1 MRPRSEPDY
10 PSALAPRRRPWRVA
24 IPLILV
30 LVLGVGWT
38 GFWFFAAS
46 TAERLIEDWRARQAQ
61 AGRIVNCGQQTV
73 GGFPFRI
80 EVRCTDAT
88 IELRGS
94 GPPMALRLK
103 ELVALAQVY
112 DPRLLIGELT
122 GPLQIGAVGQPVE
135 LTATW
140 RLAQS
145 SVRGRPSFP
154 ERVSFAVDGLQVQ
167 RAGHT
172 ELAVQAEHA
181 EFHARLAPAVAGDEP
196 AFDIVLRTTGGT
208 MPELGRLA
216 ARPTDTEITAVLY
229 GLKTLAPKPLATR
242 LREWQAANGRIE
254 IKSAR
259 VKQGDTVGHASG
271 ELKLT
276 PQGNLDG
283 ELRLTAAGL
292 EHLLPTIGVDRMA
305 GAALSFL
312 GPRAEVE
319 GRPAV
324 TVPLRFQD
332 GAVRLGPVP
341 AGRVPPVF

>member
-1 MRPRSEPDY
+1 MRPRPEPDY
-10 PSALAPRRRPWRVA
+10 AAEAAPRRRPWRVA
-24 IPLILV
+24 LPLILV
-30 LVLGVGWT
+30 LVLGLGWT
-38 GFWFFAAS
+38 GFWFFAAA

-61 AGRIVNCGQQTV
+61 AGRVVTCGQQTV

-80 EVRCTDAT
+80 EVRCADAG

-94 GPPMALRLK
+94 GIPMALRLK
-103 ELVALAQVY
+103 EIVALAQVY
-112 DPRLLIGELT
+112 DPRLLIGEFT
-122 GPLQIGAVGQPVE
+122 GPLQIGAVGQPPE

-154 ERVSFAVDGLQVQ
+154 ERISFAVDDLKVA

-172 ELAVQAEHA
+172 ELAAQAAHA

-208 MPELGRLA
+208 LPELGRLA
-216 ARPTDTEITAVLY
+216 ARPTDSEVVAVLY
-229 GLKTLAPKPLATR
+229 GLKTLAPKPLAVR

-259 VKQGDTVGHASG
+259 LKQGETLGNAAG
-271 ELKLT
+271 ELKLNA
-276 PQGNLDG
+276 QGNLDG

-292 EHLLPTIGVDRMA
+292 EHLLPAIGIDRAA

-324 TVPLRFQD
+324 SVPLRFQD
-332 GAVRLGPVP
+332 GTARIGPIP
-341 AGRVPPVF
+341 AGRVPAMF